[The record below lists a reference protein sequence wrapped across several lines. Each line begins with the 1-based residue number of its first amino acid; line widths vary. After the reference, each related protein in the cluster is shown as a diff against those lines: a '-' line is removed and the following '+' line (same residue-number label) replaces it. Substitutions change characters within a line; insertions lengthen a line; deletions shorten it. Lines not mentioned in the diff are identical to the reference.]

1 MECAVFEFFHLGD
14 FLTQMEDRL
23 KVMVLLEKVFRELI
37 GSANRNGGDVVDRF
51 GGIELDALSADI
63 AQRIN
68 HVALNLKKAEFKN
81 LEKAN
86 GAGANNNGIGF
97 DKFVRRGGDGKKV
110 FNSHVAEGL
119 LQRINQSPRR
129 SRQ

>member
-1 MECAVFEFFHLGD
+1 MCRLRVFHLGD
-14 FLTQMEDRL
+14 FFTQMEDRL
-23 KVMVLLEKVFRELI
+23 KVVVLLEKIFREFI
-37 GSANRNGGDVVDRF
+37 GSANRNGGDVVDRL
-51 GGIELDALSADI
+51 GGIQLDALSADI

-86 GAGANNNGIGF
+86 GTGANNNGIGF

-110 FNSHVAEGL
+110 FNSHAAEGL

>member
-1 MECAVFEFFHLGD
+1 
-14 FLTQMEDRL
+14 MEDRL

-68 HVALNLKKAEFKN
+68 YVALNLKKAEFKN

-86 GAGANNNGIGF
+86 GAGANNNGIGL

>member
-86 GAGANNNGIGF
+86 GAGANNNGSSG
-97 DKFVRRGGDGKKV
+97 RR
-110 FNSHVAEGL
+110 
-119 LQRINQSPRR
+119 R
-129 SRQ
+129 